1 MSDQSVEIRLEFTP
15 NPNAL
20 KYVVDDHTFLDR
32 GAANFTE
39 KAAAEKASPLA
50 SRLMM
55 IEGIEGCMIG
65 QNFVTITV
73 TNDNDIERIDQQT
86 RDAVTS
92 HIQSGEKAVNE
103 ISLAEVQKEA
113 PTSEYDAQIKEI
125 IDNEIRPAV
134 AMDGG
139 DIIFERFEGGVV
151 YLYMQGACAGCP
163 SSTATLKMGI
173 ETRLK
178 AKIPAVQEVVAL

>member
-1 MSDQSVEIRLEFTP
+1 MNSSIEIRLEFTP

-20 KYVVDDHTFLDR
+20 KYVVDDHSFLDR

-39 KAAAEKASPLA
+39 LSAAEKASPLA
-50 SRLMM
+50 KRLLL
-55 IEGIEGCMIG
+55 IDGVQGCMIG
-65 QNFVTITV
+65 QNFVTITI
-73 TNDNDIERIDQQT
+73 TNDNDIERIDQET
-86 RDAVTS
+86 RTAVTA
-92 HIQSGEKAVNE
+92 HIQSGDKAVNE
-103 ISLAEVQKEA
+103 ISLEEGQKVA
-113 PTSEYDAQIKEI
+113 PTSEFDEEIKAV
-125 IDNEIRPAV
+125 IDQEIRPAV

-139 DIIFERFEGGVV
+139 DIIFERFEDGIV

-178 AKIPAVQEVVAL
+178 SKIPAVKEVIAL